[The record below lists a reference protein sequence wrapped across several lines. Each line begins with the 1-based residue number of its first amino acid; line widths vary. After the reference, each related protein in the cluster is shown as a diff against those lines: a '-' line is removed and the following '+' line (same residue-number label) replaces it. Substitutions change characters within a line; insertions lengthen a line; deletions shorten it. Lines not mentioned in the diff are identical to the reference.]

1 MVEGPSGLLAISPP
15 WNRPIYEPSKRRLTW
30 PKYGAVATTYSADEP
45 RSLRGPEHDSAWA
58 DELAH
63 WQYLDDAWDNLQFG
77 LRRGDPKCIVTSSPR
92 ALAFLRDLERE
103 SDTIT
108 TVGHTLENA
117 HNLPAKFLRKIM
129 AKYAGTRLGRQE
141 LEAEILTDNP
151 AALWT
156 SDLLDR
162 CRVEALP
169 EDIIRLVIGVDPAV
183 SSNKKKSDETG
194 IIGGA
199 LCECRCSGVPEQHAF
214 LFDDRSGIYKPNE
227 WGKKVV
233 EFYDETL
240 ADLVAAEVNNGG
252 ELVERNLRAT
262 AGGERIAYKAI
273 HASKGKQMRHEP
285 VSNLYEQGL
294 KGRVHHVGRLSRLED
309 QQMQWDPTQGGSP
322 DRLDAATIVV
332 TELMLGEQRETAEVG
347 VTVIG

>member
-30 PKYGAVATTYSADEP
+30 PRYGAVATTYSADEP
-45 RSLRGPEHDSAWA
+45 RSLRGPEHDSAWC
-58 DELAH
+58 DELSH

-103 SDTIT
+103 SDTVT

-129 AKYAGTRLGRQE
+129 TKYAGTRLGRQE

-151 AALWT
+151 AALWLMET
-156 SDLLDR
+156 IDKL
-162 CRVEALP
+162 RVQSLP
-169 EDIIRLVIGVDPAV
+169 VDILRLVIGVDPAV
-183 SSNKKKSDETG
+183 SSNKKSDETG
-194 IIGGA
+194 IVGAA
-199 LCECRCSGVPEQHAF
+199 LCPCKCKGVVEQHAF
-214 LFDDRSGIYKPNE
+214 VFDDRSGVYKPHE

-233 EFYDETL
+233 DFYEESL

-262 AGGERIAYKAI
+262 EGGLHVSYKAI
-273 HASKGKQMRHEP
+273 HASKGKEMRHEP
-285 VSNLYEQGL
+285 IANLYERGCC
-294 KGRVHHVGRLSRLED
+294 HHVGRLSRLED
-309 QQMQWDPTQGGSP
+309 QMSQWDRTQGKSP
-322 DRLDAATIVV
+322 DRLDAATITL
-332 TELMLGEQRETAEVG
+332 TELMLGKEHKAGEVG